1 MSVAQSVAISSA
13 GLPPLLPG
21 GLPVLGHAL
30 ELRRHP
36 VDFLMHARERMGDVF
51 RITLPATRHSVVM
64 TGPAA
69 QECFFRLVEP
79 DVSLREVYRLMTPIF
94 GKGIAYDAPAEIM
107 DEQLGF
113 FHAAL
118 KEANLRQYAA
128 GLAQEA
134 AEFFGKLADD
144 SVLDLYTAGNEL
156 TIYTSSRCF
165 LGLDFRQRLSGE
177 FAQLYFA
184 MEGGL
189 SLLAFFAPHL
199 PTPKFIKRDRARKRM
214 GELIA
219 AIVDERRRLG
229 RSEEDFLQAL
239 IDAHYKDG
247 RALTHDEITGLI
259 LAIMFAGHHTSGVTF
274 SWTAALL
281 ADNPEWRAE
290 LVAEQERIFGDRSDV
305 SLQDLRAME
314 KLEWTIKEVLRLY
327 PPLILLMRRL
337 QKDIEFSGFSLPSG
351 SMLMSSPAVGHRIGS
366 VFREPDRFD
375 PERFGPER
383 AEDRKHAMSF
393 VAFGGGPHKCMGTS
407 FAMIQLKAIYSHVL
421 RNFEILPVGDRY
433 EPDYEKL
440 LVGPRLPCRARFRR
454 SKPTVQAAA
463 AARRAERPTPAS

>member
-1 MSVAQSVAISSA
+1 M
-13 GLPPLLPG
+13 
-21 GLPVLGHAL
+21 GHAL

-36 VDFLMHARERMGDVF
+36 VDFLMQSRARMGDVF
-51 RITLPATRHSVVM
+51 RISLPGTRHSVVM

-69 QECFFRLVEP
+69 QERFFRLAEP

-94 GKGIAYDAPAEIM
+94 GKGIAYDAPAELM
-107 DEQLGF
+107 EEQLGF

-118 KEANLRQYAA
+118 REANLQRYAA
-128 GLAQEA
+128 GLAEEA
-134 AEFFGKLADD
+134 ELFFGKLSDD
-144 SVLDLYTAGNEL
+144 SVVDLYTAGNEL

-165 LGLDFRQRLSGE
+165 LGLDFRRRLSGE

-199 PTPKFIKRDRARKRM
+199 PIPKFIKRDRARRRM

-229 RSEEDFLQAL
+229 SREDDFLQAL
-239 IDAHYKDG
+239 IDAHYSDG
-247 RALTHDEITGLI
+247 RALTHEEITGLI

-274 SWTAALL
+274 SWTSALL
-281 ADNPEWRAE
+281 AQNPEWCAE
-290 LVAEQERIFGDRSDV
+290 LVAEQERIVGDRRA
-305 SLQDLRAME
+305 SLQDLRSME

-337 QKDIEFSGFSLPSG
+337 QKDIEFEGFELPSG
-351 SMLMSSPAVGHRIGS
+351 SMLMASPAVGHRIPE
-366 VFREPDRFD
+366 VFRDPDRFD
-375 PERFGPER
+375 PARFSPER

-393 VAFGGGPHKCMGTS
+393 VAFGGGRHKCMGTS
-407 FAMIQLKAIYSHVL
+407 FALIQLKAIYSHVL
-421 RNFEILPVGDRY
+421 RNFEIEPVGDLY

-440 LVGPRLPCRARFRR
+440 LVGPRLPCRARFKRKQQR
-454 SKPTVQAAA
+454 TRAA
-463 AARRAERPTPAS
+463 